1 MVFVK
6 YLQQKSK
13 SPLLKSQC
21 ATGQGLRGHLKTGI
35 ERVTKAGSPT
45 PLLVFQVLLDEEI
58 QHAKV
63 SKKSICQIP
72 GPRHLPP
79 GFDRKGSFGGLFF
92 LLLPPRPQHRCPRK
106 VLPLRSPLLCP
117 FVSLSPF
124 PSLSFVYLFFLP
136 AYFLSN
142 LFVCFFGRPALL
154 LHPPLSV
161 VCRARQCPLI
171 FTRGLHH
178 LCRPQLLIPWGRSKS
193 TFPPQP
199 EKSCA
204 RSPGRRPII
213 IILLQQQ

>member
-1 MVFVK
+1 M
-6 YLQQKSK
+6 
-13 SPLLKSQC
+13 LLI
-21 ATGQGLRGHLKTGI
+21 LD
-35 ERVTKAGSPT
+35 P
-45 PLLVFQVLLDEEI
+45 VLLLGLL
-58 QHAKV
+58 
-63 SKKSICQIP
+63 P
-72 GPRHLPP
+72 GW
-79 GFDRKGSFGGLFF
+79 GGFGGLFF
-92 LLLPPRPQHRCPRK
+92 LLLPRPQHRCPRK
-106 VLPLRSPLLCP
+106 VLPLHSPLLCP
-117 FVSLSPF
+117 FVGLSPF

-136 AYFLSN
+136 LPIFSPI
-142 LFVCFFGRPALL
+142 CFWPALL

-204 RSPGRRPII
+204 RSPRRRPII